1 MNAYLDIH
9 PEVAAALAEGK
20 PVVALESTIISHGMP
35 YPQNVE
41 TALAVEKIIREQG
54 AVPATIAIIGG
65 RLKAG
70 LSAEEIEYF
79 GKKGQAIHKASRRD
93 LAVLCARGEDGAT
106 TVATTM
112 IIAHM
117 AGIKIFATG
126 GIGGVHRGAE
136 TTMDISADLEEL
148 GQTPVMVV
156 CAGAKSIL
164 DLGLTLEYLETKG
177 VPVIG
182 YSTDELPAFY
192 TRQSGFGV
200 DYRIDTPEEL
210 AAAFN
215 ASHEMDL
222 KAGMLVT
229 NPIPEEFAMPKEII
243 DKAIDQA
250 IAECE
255 QQGIHGKATT
265 PFLLAR
271 VAELTGGDSLASN
284 IRLVFNNAK
293 VAARTAVCYAA
304 LGQKKFFLSPTAS
317 VSGDVT
323 LGENVNIWHG
333 AVLRGDNGAISIG
346 DGTNIQD
353 NCVVHENTVI
363 GKNCTVGHSAIAHGC
378 TIGDNSM
385 VGMGAIVL
393 SGAKIGS
400 NCLIGAGAVV
410 TGKMDAP
417 DGSMILGS
425 PAKVVKEVSPEML
438 AEIAKDAALYI
449 NLAKAQL

>member
-1 MNAYLDIH
+1 MNQYLDIH
-9 PEVAAALAEGK
+9 PEVAQALDEGK

-41 TALAVEKIIREQG
+41 TALNVEEIIRQHG

-70 LSAEEIEYF
+70 LSREEIEYF

-117 AGIKIFATG
+117 AGIKVFATG

-148 GQTPVMVV
+148 AQTPVMVV

-182 YSTDELPAFY
+182 YGTEELPAFY
-192 TRQSGFGV
+192 TRQSGFKV
-200 DYRIDTPEEL
+200 DYRIDTPAEL
-210 AAAFN
+210 AAAFK
-215 ASHEMDL
+215 ASHAIGL
-222 KAGMLVT
+222 PGGMLVT
-229 NPIPEEFAMPKEII
+229 NPIPEEYSMPADVINA
-243 DKAIDQA
+243 AIDQA
-250 IAECE
+250 IAEANTK
-255 QQGIHGKATT
+255 GIHGKATT

-284 IRLVFNNAK
+284 IRLVYNNAK
-293 VAARTAVCYAA
+293 VAALTAVEYC
-304 LGQKKFFLSPTAS
+304 K
-317 VSGDVT
+317 
-323 LGENVNIWHG
+323 
-333 AVLRGDNGAISIG
+333 
-346 DGTNIQD
+346 
-353 NCVVHENTVI
+353 
-363 GKNCTVGHSAIAHGC
+363 
-378 TIGDNSM
+378 
-385 VGMGAIVL
+385 
-393 SGAKIGS
+393 
-400 NCLIGAGAVV
+400 
-410 TGKMDAP
+410 
-417 DGSMILGS
+417 
-425 PAKVVKEVSPEML
+425 
-438 AEIAKDAALYI
+438 
-449 NLAKAQL
+449 